1 MNKYLKTG
9 LIFAFILAL
18 ILIPTYCGLKQL
30 KETETPK
37 TVISDNTQQV
47 KEESRSNFVLD
58 SIAQV
63 NKRLAILNDS
73 ILKLKIKYVKG
84 RDMVH
89 DSLIYIS
96 DSTCRKSLNILYFEC
111 QKVDSVNNWLI
122 STKNER
128 IKNDS
133 IESQEKENKIIAKQ
147 KRINRDSTYI
157 EHLHNDSIP
166 QVKRKALWK
175 GRGQGAAAYAIIRE
189 GINVVSKL
197 KP

>member
-58 SIAQV
+58 SIAKV

-84 RDMVH
+84 RDRVH

-96 DSTCRKSLNILYFEC
+96 DSTCRQSLNILYFEC

>member
-1 MNKYLKTG
+1 MNRYLKTG
-9 LIFAFILAL
+9 LIWAFILAL

-37 TVISDNTQQV
+37 TVIFDNSEQT
-47 KEESRSNFVLD
+47 KNENRSNFVLD
-58 SIAQV
+58 SIAQE

-84 RDMVH
+84 RDRVH

-96 DSTCRKSLNILYFEC
+96 DSICRQSLNILYFEC
-111 QKVDSVNNWLI
+111 QKVDSVNNLLI
-122 STKNER
+122 SNKNER

-133 IESQEKENKIIAKQ
+133 IESQEKEKKIIAKQ

-157 EHLHNDSIP
+157 EYLYNDSIP
-166 QVKRKALWK
+166 RVRRRGFLK
-175 GRGQGAAAYAIIRE
+175 GFAIGFGSGAAVKE
-189 GINVVSKL
+189 GVDILTKI
-197 KP
+197 K

>member
-1 MNKYLKTG
+1 MNRYLKTG
-9 LIFAFILAL
+9 LIWAFILAL

-37 TVISDNTQQV
+37 TIISDNSEQT
-47 KEESRSNFVLD
+47 KNENRSNFVLD
-58 SIAQV
+58 SIAQE

-84 RDMVH
+84 RDRVH

-133 IESQEKENKIIAKQ
+133 IESSEKEKKIIEKQ

-157 EHLHNDSIP
+157 EHLHKDSIP

>member
-9 LIFAFILAL
+9 IITAFILAL
-18 ILIPTYCGLKQL
+18 ILIPTYCVINQFRSVK
-30 KETETPK
+30 TPK
-37 TVISDNTQQV
+37 NNISDNTEQV
-47 KEESRSNFVLD
+47 KNESRSNFVID
-58 SIAQV
+58 SIAKA
-63 NKRLAILNDS
+63 NKKLLVLNDS
-73 ILKLKIKYVKG
+73 ILKLKIKYIKG
-84 RDMVH
+84 RDRVH
-89 DSLIYIS
+89 DSLIFIS
-96 DSTCRKSLNILYFEC
+96 DSLCIQRLNFLYSQS
-111 QKVDSVNNWLI
+111 QKVDSANNLLI

-133 IESQEKENKIIAKQ
+133 ISFLAQKDKTDQKQ

-175 GRGQGAAAYAIIRE
+175 GRTQGAAAYAIIRE

>member
-1 MNKYLKTG
+1 MNRYLKTG
-9 LIFAFILAL
+9 LIWAFILAL

-30 KETETPK
+30 KETETTK
-37 TVISDNTQQV
+37 TIIYDNSEQI
-47 KEESRSNFVLD
+47 KNESRSNFVLD

-84 RDMVH
+84 RDRVH

-96 DSTCRKSLNILYFEC
+96 DSTCIQSLNILYFEC

-133 IESQEKENKIIAKQ
+133 IESQEKEKKIIAKQ
-147 KRINRDSTYI
+147 KRINRDSTRI
-157 EHLHNDSIP
+157 EQLNDTLP
-166 QVKRKALWK
+166 KVKRKGFVK
-175 GRGQGAAAYAIIRE
+175 GFLIGFGFGAAAKQGVDILTQI
-189 GINVVSKL
+189 K
-197 KP
+197 